1 MATDGDVV
9 VVSVAAVED
18 LVLLLQPLSANPARI
33 MLNKIVFFIG
43 GLICPATD
51 HVIALQFAFGPTVN
65 SARRK
70 MFFAANAGAFFCLP
84 RLRMRGPSIVL
95 ARNDEQSLRKHES
108 AGVHLIWIRAH
119 PLLGGSS
126 HGNLENL
133 PL

>member
-65 SARRK
+65 SPRRK
-70 MFFAANAGAFFCLP
+70 IFFAANAGAFFLP
-84 RLRMRGPSIVL
+84 AAVAH
-95 ARNDEQSLRKHES
+95 ARAFH
-108 AGVHLIWIRAH
+108 RAC
-119 PLLGGSS
+119 PQRRTKPAP
-126 HGNLENL
+126 E
-133 PL
+133 